1 MTQEQVQLKKMHKH
15 ITGELAELIEVASHY
30 DGSNVYENERLYH
43 TLTKIIGSI
52 GIIRTKLIHIR
63 NLTYDKLDY

>member
-1 MTQEQVQLKKMHKH
+1 MHKH
-15 ITGELAELIEVASHY
+15 ITGELAELIEVASNY
-30 DGSNVYENERLYH
+30 DSDHPFENERLYH

-63 NLTYDKLDY
+63 NTTYDKLDY